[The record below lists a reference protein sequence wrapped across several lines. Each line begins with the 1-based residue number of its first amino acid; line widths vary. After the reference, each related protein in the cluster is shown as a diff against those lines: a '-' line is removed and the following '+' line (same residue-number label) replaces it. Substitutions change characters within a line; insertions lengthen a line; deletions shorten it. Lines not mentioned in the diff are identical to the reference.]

1 MKPKELRDLSDAELE
16 TRLAEAHQELFNL
29 RFQKATRQ
37 LQNYARFGQVR
48 RDIARIET
56 ILHER
61 RLNISRS
68 A

>member
-1 MKPKELRDLSDAELE
+1 MKARELRDLSDPELE
-16 TRLAEAHQELFNL
+16 TRLGEAHQELFNL

-68 A
+68 